1 MGVLGRALGSLVA
14 SPGPSSAVSIAA
26 DHVAVVQLAGGGSAP
41 ELAGYARV
49 GLPEGVVTPA
59 INGQNIQD
67 AYSVTQAVDEALGQL
82 PRRPTRVALVIPDG
96 AAKISIVH
104 FDQLP
109 ARAADLD
116 ELIRWQVRSSAPFRL
131 DEAQLAWTPG
141 VRRDG
146 GGQSFV
152 VVLARRDVVAEYEA
166 ICDGATARAGV
177 VDLACI
183 NLINAALA
191 ESADDDGGD
200 WLLVETAAD
209 AGSIAVLRSDRL
221 LFFRHM
227 PADGGRLEDLV
238 HQTAMYY
245 EDRLGGGGLS
255 RALIVGDGEIE
266 AVLAERLPD
275 LPVERLADRLA
286 PLLADRGA
294 GGKARL
300 DMLAAP
306 IGILLRDREV
316 SAETTAA

>member
-1 MGVLGRALGSLVA
+1 MLGRLLRSLVA
-14 SPGPSSAVSIAA
+14 SPGPSSAVSIAV
-26 DHVAVVQLAGGGSAP
+26 DHVAAVQLAGGGSAP
-41 ELAGYARV
+41 ELAGYARIS
-49 GLPEGVVTPA
+49 LPEGVVTPS
-59 INGQNIQD
+59 ISGRNIQD
-67 AYSVTQAVDEALGQL
+67 AHAVTQAIDEALGQL
-82 PRRPTRVALVIPDG
+82 PRRPSRVALVMPDG
-96 AAKISIVH
+96 AAKVSIVH
-104 FDQLP
+104 FEELP
-109 ARAADLD
+109 ARAADLN
-116 ELIRWQVRSSAPFRL
+116 ELIRWQVRGSAPFRL

-141 VRRDG
+141 VRGDA

-166 ICDGATARAGV
+166 VSDGAAARAGV
-177 VDLACI
+177 VDLACV

-191 ESADDDGGD
+191 EGAGDDGGD
-200 WLLVETAAD
+200 WLLVETVAG
-209 AGSIAVLRSDRL
+209 AGSIAVVRGDRL

-227 PADGGRLEDLV
+227 PADAGHLEDLV

-255 RALIVGDGEIE
+255 RALIAGDGEIE

-306 IGILLRDREV
+306 IGILLRDRQI
-316 SAETTAA
+316 SAEMPAA